1 MLDRQRIH
9 AWLAARSRLQVI
21 ALASLGVAVVGAA
34 DHLTG
39 YELSVAVFYL
49 LPVALAA
56 WYAGR
61 RIGLGLCLASAIT
74 WLVVDQT
81 SGHPYSNAAFVYWN
95 AAVRL
100 GFFVVV
106 TQLLHRLRVALAA
119 QESLAQ
125 RDALTGLLNGRSL
138 RERYGQLAG
147 LAARDLHP
155 MAIAFIDL
163 DGFKSVNDT
172 LGHAV
177 GDEVL
182 RAVAAELG
190 RQLRGTDVVGRMG
203 GDEFAVL
210 LPQTDRAGAVA
221 VTQTLHEA
229 LGAAV
234 AARGWPIGFSIGVA
248 TFATPPPA
256 EAAAFASADAL
267 MYRVKKSGGKGVLV
281 EAVPGAASGHVG
293 GAAQGHPLAREPRA
307 RGKVA

>member
-1 MLDRQRIH
+1 MIDRQRIH
-9 AWLAARSRLQVI
+9 AWLTARSRLQII
-21 ALASLGVAVVGAA
+21 ALTALGLVIVGAA
-34 DHLTG
+34 DHFTG
-39 YELSVAVFYL
+39 YEVSVAVFYL

-61 RIGLGLCLASAIT
+61 NIGLGLCVASAIT
-74 WLVVDQT
+74 WLVVDRT
-81 SGHPYSNAAFVYWN
+81 SGHPYSNAAFIYWN
-95 AAVRL
+95 AGVRL
-100 GFFVVV
+100 AFFVVV

-155 MAIAFIDL
+155 MAIAFVDL

-182 RAVAAELG
+182 RAVSAELV
-190 RQLRGTDVVGRMG
+190 RRLRGTDVVGRMG

-210 LPQTDRAGAVA
+210 LPQTDRAGASTVMQA
-221 VTQTLHEA
+221 VHEG
-229 LGAAV
+229 LDAAV
-234 AARGWPIGFSIGVA
+234 AARGWPIGFSIGVGA
-248 TFATPPPA
+248 LAAPLPT
-256 EAAAFASADAL
+256 EAVAFASADAL
-267 MYRVKKSGGKGVLV
+267 MYRVKKSGGKAVLV
-281 EAVPGAASGHVG
+281 ETVPVDAAGHVG
-293 GAAQGHPLAREPRA
+293 DAAQGDSLRRGPRNRVTA
-307 RGKVA
+307 S